1 MMNKLQNI
9 VIVAG
14 GENTRF
20 KEMSIFPKVLLPTL
34 NHPSILSYNC
44 ELFADYNIYLIINNR
59 YAKMT
64 EQYINKNQL
73 NVNLLIRNN
82 HNGSANTIKELVNE

>member
-1 MMNKLQNI
+1 MINNLQNI

-34 NHPSILSYNC
+34 DYPSILSYNC
-44 ELFADYNIYLIINNR
+44 DLFKDYNIYLIINSR
-59 YAKMT
+59 YYKMT
-64 EQYINKNQL
+64 EQYINKN
-73 NVNLLIRNN
+73 
-82 HNGSANTIKELVNE
+82 